1 MSDDNQGRGDLTRA
15 INALIL
21 QRAQTSDAAQIASL
35 NDAID
40 NLQGNLQ
47 DLNQAQGEAA
57 TQIMNQASEQLQQ
70 VLAQA
75 PKDLLDQAGQQIRQ
89 AIKNLRS

>member
-1 MSDDNQGRGDLTRA
+1 MSDANQGRGEITRA

-21 QRAQTSDAAQIASL
+21 QRAQTSDAAQIASI

-40 NLQGNLQ
+40 SLQGNLQ
-47 DLNQAQGEAA
+47 DLNQAQGEAV
-57 TQIMNQASEQLQQ
+57 TQILNQASNQLQQ

-75 PKDLLDQAGQQIRQ
+75 PTDLLDQAGKQIRQ
-89 AIKNLRS
+89 AINNLRS